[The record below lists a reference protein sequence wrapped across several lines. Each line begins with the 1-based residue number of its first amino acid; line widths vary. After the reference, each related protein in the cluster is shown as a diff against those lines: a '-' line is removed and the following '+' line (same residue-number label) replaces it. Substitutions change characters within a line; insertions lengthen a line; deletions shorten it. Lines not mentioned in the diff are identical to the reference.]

1 MPQGATSELGPDAT
15 GLGWIF
21 QYVLT
26 DTTGTH
32 TLSELRSY
40 QDWYL
45 RYHLKSVRGVADV
58 ASVGGYVRQYQ
69 VNVNPNRLRAY
80 GLPISRVVDAVR
92 SGNSDGGGRVLECGG
107 AEYMVRGLGSARS
120 AADLGNIA
128 LGASDGGTPVRVK
141 DVADVVLGPELRR
154 GVTDLDGAGEAVS
167 GIVVMR

>member
-92 SGNSDGGGRVLECGG
+92 SGNSDAGGRVLEFGG
-107 AEYMVRGLGSARS
+107 AEYMVRGLGYARS
-120 AADLGNIA
+120 AADLENIA
-128 LGASDGGTPVRVK
+128 LGASGGGAPIPLKEGAAARLGPQGGGGRTALRGGGGT
-141 DVADVVLGPELRR
+141 G
-154 GVTDLDGAGEAVS
+154 S
-167 GIVVMR
+167 GIRG